1 MISTQNLKD
10 SITTHFGHQPTGD
23 QSIAI
28 NHLSAFSLSKKLNPL
43 YMLRGYAG
51 TGKTSLISA
60 YVKTLNSIKTPFVLL
75 APTGRA
81 AKVFSQYA
89 GFQAHTIHRYI
100 YLFFTDADG
109 STRVIHAPNK
119 LNNAVFI
126 VDEASM
132 ISDSGVEQGSLFN
145 KSLLQ
150 DLFDYVYTN
159 SGNKLILVGDNAQ
172 LPPVGMDISPALDL
186 ANLKRTFTITGYE
199 YQMREVMRQSTES
212 AILENAT
219 TLRNQI
225 ENETIDLPLLS
236 IKLQA
241 ADMCR
246 IKTGY
251 EMEDFLSGA
260 FGSYQKQDSVIIC
273 RTNKR
278 ANLFNQ
284 QIRTRVLQREF
295 ELEGGDL
302 IMVVKN
308 NYFWLDSKAEAGF
321 IANGDLAEVIRVVK
335 SEEKFGFKF
344 ADVQLQLIDYP
355 NMPAIEVKLLLDS
368 LYTDGPDINREA
380 SDRLFHAVE
389 DSYGDI
395 PKRRA
400 RLAKIKVDPWQNA
413 LHVKFGYALTC
424 HKTQGGQWPN
434 VFIDQGFLTEE
445 HINKEFLRWL
455 YTAITRATE
464 KLYLMGFN
472 PEFVN
477 DEENSDSST
486 L

>member
-1 MISTQNLKD
+1 MMNKLSLK
-10 SITTHFGHQPTGD
+10 SRITEYFGHLPTYD
-23 QSIAI
+23 QNQAI
-28 NHLSAFSLSKKLNPL
+28 QHLSAFSLSEKSNPL

-60 YVKTLNSIKTPFVLL
+60 YVKTLSERKTPFVLL

-109 STRVIHAPNK
+109 TTRVIHAPNK
-119 LNNAVFI
+119 LTNAVFI

-132 ISDSGVEQGSLFN
+132 ISDNASESGSLFS
-145 KSLLQ
+145 KSLLD
-150 DLFDYVYTN
+150 DLFSYVYKN
-159 SGNKLILVGDNAQ
+159 AGNKLILVGDTAQ

-186 ANLKRTFTITGYE
+186 AYLKRAFSVTGFE
-199 YQMREVMRQSTES
+199 YQMREVMRQSNES
-212 AILENAT
+212 GILENAT
-219 TLRNQI
+219 ALRNKVEQEEI
-225 ENETIDLPLLS
+225 QLPLLS
-236 IKLQA
+236 IKPQTTDLY
-241 ADMCR
+241 R
-246 IKTGY
+246 IKSGY
-251 EMEDFLSGA
+251 EMEDFLNDA
-260 FGSYQKQDSVIIC
+260 FGNPGQQESVIIC

-284 QIRTRVLQREF
+284 QIRTRILQREF
-295 ELEGGDL
+295 ELEGGD
-302 IMVVKN
+302 IMMVVKN
-308 NYFWLDSKAEAGF
+308 NYFWLDTDTEAGF
-321 IANGDLAEVIRVVK
+321 VANGDLIEVLRVNK

-344 ADVQLQLIDYP
+344 ADVQLKLLDYP
-355 NMPAIEVKLLLDS
+355 EMPAIEVKLLLDAIHA
-368 LYTDGPDINREA
+368 DGPDIARAE

-395 PKRRA
+395 PQRKG
-400 RLAKIKVDPWQNA
+400 RLAKIRVDPWYNA

-424 HKTQGGQWPN
+424 HKTQGGQWKN
-434 VFIDQGFLTEE
+434 VFIDQGYLTED

-455 YTAITRATE
+455 YTAVTRATE

-472 PEFVN
+472 SEFVSEE
-477 DEENSDSST
+477 DEGDT
-486 L
+486 KD